1 MNALRRFRG
10 GRLLLT
16 APVLLLAV
24 LLVAAAL
31 AACGGNGAPDAD
43 DERETERQEAGDRD
57 RSDTG
62 RRRTDGLNPR
72 AAGCRGASV
81 PRPPRGLTLLA
92 LPPLYCQRPRSRPA
106 RRGRRTAARYCR
118 PRRHR
123 QARTRRPCSPY
134 STPLTAKYGIPV
146 AGDRRRSQPRLRNR
160 PGSYRPKKPHSHHQ
174 LRRRSWV
181 LSEGT
186 EAAWPQLENGL
197 VLPRTAGDVLSR
209 CNSPA

>member
-1 MNALRRFRG
+1 MHFGDSVEGDCFSLLPCCCWRSCWSRRRWPPAGAMARPTPTMNGKQSGRRPG
-10 GRLLLT
+10 TGT
-16 APVLLLAV
+16 ARTP
-24 LLVAAAL
+24 
-31 AACGGNGAPDAD
+31 
-43 DERETERQEAGDRD
+43 
-57 RSDTG
+57 G

>member
-62 RRRTDGLNPR
+62 EAEDG
-72 AAGCRGASV
+72 
-81 PRPPRGLTLLA
+81 RPEPTRRGLPGRIGTQATEGPDATRASASLLPTPA
-92 LPPLYCQRPRSRPA
+92 VPPCP
-106 RRGRRTAARYCR
+106 
-118 PRRHR
+118 
-123 QARTRRPCSPY
+123 
-134 STPLTAKYGIPV
+134 
-146 AGDRRRSQPRLRNR
+146 
-160 PGSYRPKKPHSHHQ
+160 
-174 LRRRSWV
+174 
-181 LSEGT
+181 
-186 EAAWPQLENGL
+186 
-197 VLPRTAGDVLSR
+197 PRTADGSALLSSAQTSAGTDQEALLAIFDATDGEVWDTGGGR
-209 CNSPA
+209 SSPIPTKAPEPTRILQAEEAPQPSPTPAPVMGTVGGN